1 MDGMDNTDYQG
12 LMLRAK
18 IFLAFA
24 TANGSMGRIA
34 PGFSIL
40 GARYEPADA
49 NMEQLFSELGRSNG
63 PWPVSLIILDVTRTG
78 DASIHFIN
86 MRRCEQKN
94 ATGADEANMLSDF
107 RGLIRAIGQSRV
119 LTHDGG
125 AWRFDYLGRVPMPEL
140 VIRTS

>member
-1 MDGMDNTDYQG
+1 MDGMDNTEYPG

-24 TANGSMGRIA
+24 TANGSMNKIA

-49 NMEQLFSELGRSNG
+49 NLERLFSELGKSQG

-78 DASIHFIN
+78 DASIRFIN
-86 MRRCEQKN
+86 MSRCEPQE
-94 ATGADEANMLSDF
+94 AIGADEANMLSDF
-107 RGLIRAIGQSRV
+107 RGLVRAIGQSRV
-119 LTHDGG
+119 LTHEGVG
-125 AWRFDYLGRVPMPEL
+125 WRFDYLGRVPMPEL